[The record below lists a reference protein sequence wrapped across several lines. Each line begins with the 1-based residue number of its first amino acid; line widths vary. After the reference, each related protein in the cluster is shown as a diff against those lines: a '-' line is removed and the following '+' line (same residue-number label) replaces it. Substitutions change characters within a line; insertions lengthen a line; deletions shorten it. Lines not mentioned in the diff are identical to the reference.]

1 MLKRDTNGA
10 SKIRS
15 KLKAFDMDL
24 TNAQAAVYLDGE
36 TLPGDRETL
45 TCNTE
50 CIVIIG
56 APGEPMKVN
65 EQNPRTDLIVWVT
78 RSHSNQHIAN
88 VLPDP
93 LATTRQDF
101 TVKAA
106 TAVSYEVKAGEIHSD
121 SRYRR
126 AAVF

>member
-15 KLKAFDMDL
+15 KLEAFGMNL
-24 TNAQAAVYLDGE
+24 ANAQTAVYLDGE
-36 TLPGDRETL
+36 TLPGCRETL

-65 EQNPRTDLIVWVT
+65 EQNPPTDLIVWVT
-78 RSHSNQHIAN
+78 RSHPNQHIAN
-88 VLPDP
+88 GLPESTGNHASRFHNQSRNCSE
-93 LATTRQDF
+93 LR
-101 TVKAA
+101 
-106 TAVSYEVKAGEIHSD
+106 SEGWRIHSD
-121 SRYRR
+121 SRHRR
-126 AAVF
+126 TSVL